1 MYVIATAGHVDH
13 GKSTLVNALTTMDPD
28 RWEEEK
34 QRGLTIDLG
43 FAWTTLKSGADVA
56 FVDVPGHERFIAN
69 TLAGL
74 GPAPAVM
81 LVIAADEGWKEQT
94 SEHLEA
100 IDALGIERGII
111 VLTRMDNGQ
120 RISEA
125 NVRDKVAG
133 TSLSVA
139 PIFAVSARTGEGMEE
154 LRGGIDKLL
163 PADEVLQQACAMPA
177 RMWIDRAFSIK
188 GAGTVVTGT
197 WAAGS
202 VNIGDRLKLVTASGE
217 HDVTVRGL
225 HSENSAVDKAE
236 PVMRLALNLRGLD
249 ADAIS
254 RGDVLTEAEST
265 WWQPEVIDVRWR
277 TGPKLDSVPRKLNLH
292 VGTASVPVH
301 VRGLDAEHAR
311 LTLQGRAFPLRLG
324 DRLALRGPGLDALAG
339 VEVVDM
345 DPPLLNRRGAPV
357 RRAQALRDQN
367 PFDASAYVARKEAVM
382 KETLAA
388 AGFDVANKPAS
399 LVEFRSWWV
408 NAQAIAR
415 WTAQLRTLFDTHLTH
430 HHLSDGLPLATA
442 LSALAL
448 PDDSLVSIA
457 VAGAR
462 LKRDGAIIRD
472 PHAAL
477 RDLGPAEKSVA
488 IVEAQLAKEP
498 FVAPDAGTLD
508 ELGLGP
514 IELAAAERAG
524 RLLRV
529 GPIVLLPSAPQ
540 QAAEILGQQPG
551 EFTLSQARQAL
562 GTTRRVAVP
571 LLEYMDARGLTRRT
585 SDSARVLMK
594 TT

>member
-125 NVRDKVAG
+125 DVRDKVAG

-236 PVMRLALNLRGLD
+236 PVMRLALNLRGVD

-415 WTAQLRTLFDTHLTH
+415 WTAQLRTLFDTHLTD

-472 PHAAL
+472 PHAAP
-477 RDLGPAEKSVA
+477 RDLGSAEKSVA

>member
-125 NVRDKVAG
+125 DVRDKVAG

-163 PADEVLQQACAMPA
+163 PADEVLQRACAMPA

-236 PVMRLALNLRGLD
+236 PVMRLALNLRGVD

-311 LTLQGRAFPLRLG
+311 LTLQGRAFPLRLA

-367 PFDASAYVARKEAVM
+367 PFDASAYVACKEAVM

-415 WTAQLRTLFDTHLTH
+415 WTAQLRTLFDTHLTD

-442 LSALAL
+442 LSAVAL
-448 PDDSLVSIA
+448 PDDSLVSVA

-472 PHAAL
+472 PHGAL

>member
-163 PADEVLQQACAMPA
+163 PADEVLQRACAMPA

-236 PVMRLALNLRGLD
+236 PVMRLALNLRGVD

-408 NAQAIAR
+408 NAQAITR
-415 WTAQLRTLFDTHLTH
+415 WTAQLRTLFDTHLTD

-448 PDDSLVSIA
+448 PDDSLVSVA

-472 PHAAL
+472 PHAAP

>member
-125 NVRDKVAG
+125 NVRDRVAG

-163 PADEVLQQACAMPA
+163 PADEVLKQACSMPA

-197 WAAGS
+197 WAAGG

-236 PVMRLALNLRGLD
+236 PVMRLALNLRGVD

-415 WTAQLRTLFDTHLTH
+415 WTAQLRTLFDTHLTD

-442 LSALAL
+442 LSVLAL

-472 PHAAL
+472 PHAAP

-488 IVEAQLAKEP
+488 VVEAQLAKEP
-498 FVAPDAGTLD
+498 FVAPDASTLD

-514 IELAAAERAG
+514 SELAAAERAG

-540 QAAEILGQQPG
+540 QAAEILSQQPG

>member
-236 PVMRLALNLRGLD
+236 PVMRLALNLRGVD

-367 PFDASAYVARKEAVM
+367 PFDASAYVARKEAVL

-408 NAQAIAR
+408 NAQAITR
-415 WTAQLRTLFDTHLTH
+415 WTAQLRTLFDTHLTD

-472 PHAAL
+472 AHAAP

-540 QAAEILGQQPG
+540 QAAEILSQQPG

>member
-125 NVRDKVAG
+125 NVRDKVAD

-236 PVMRLALNLRGLD
+236 PVMRLALNLRGVD

-408 NAQAIAR
+408 YDQAIAR

-472 PHAAL
+472 PHAAP
-477 RDLGPAEKSVA
+477 RDLGPAERSVA

>member
-177 RMWIDRAFSIK
+177 RTWIDRAFSIK

-236 PVMRLALNLRGLD
+236 PVMRLALNLRGVD

-277 TGPKLDSVPRKLNLH
+277 TGPKLDGVPRKLNLH

>member
-120 RISEA
+120 RISDA

-139 PIFAVSARTGEGMEE
+139 PIFAVSARTGEGMDE

-163 PADEVLQQACAMPA
+163 PADAVLQQACAMPA

-236 PVMRLALNLRGLD
+236 PVMRLALNLRGVD

-415 WTAQLRTLFDTHLTH
+415 WTAQLRTLFDTHLTD

-472 PHAAL
+472 PHAEA

>member
-43 FAWTTLKSGADVA
+43 FAWTTLESGANVA

-100 IDALGIERGII
+100 IDALGIERGVI
-111 VLTRMDNGQ
+111 VLTRMDKGQ

-125 NVRDKVAG
+125 DVRDKVAG

-163 PADEVLQQACAMPA
+163 PADEVLQQACAMPT

-197 WAAGS
+197 WAVGS
-202 VNIGDRLKLVTASGE
+202 VKIGEHLKLVTASGE

-236 PVMRLALNLRGLD
+236 PVMRLALNLRGVD

-277 TGPKLDSVPRKLNLH
+277 TGPKLDGVPRKLNLH

-339 VEVVDM
+339 VEVIDL
-345 DPPLLNRRGAPV
+345 DPPLLNRRGEPV

-367 PFDASAYVARKEAVM
+367 PFDASAYVARKDAVA

-415 WTAQLRTLFDTHLTH
+415 WTAQLRTLFDTHLTDL
-430 HHLSDGLPLATA
+430 HLSDGLPLATA

-472 PHAAL
+472 PHAAP

-498 FVAPDAGTLD
+498 FVAPDASTLD

>member
-34 QRGLTIDLG
+34 QRGLTVDLG

-236 PVMRLALNLRGLD
+236 PVMRLALNLRGVD

-277 TGPKLDSVPRKLNLH
+277 TGPKLDGVPRKLNLH

-415 WTAQLRTLFDTHLTH
+415 WTAQLRTLFDTHLTD

-472 PHAAL
+472 PHAAA

>member
-43 FAWTTLKSGADVA
+43 FAWTTLKSGANVA

-236 PVMRLALNLRGLD
+236 PVMRLALNLRGVD

-254 RGDVLTEAEST
+254 RGDVLTEAENT

-277 TGPKLDSVPRKLNLH
+277 TGPKLDSVTRKLNLH

-415 WTAQLRTLFDTHLTH
+415 WTAQLRTLFDTHLTD

-472 PHAAL
+472 PHAAP

>member
-43 FAWTTLKSGADVA
+43 FAWTTLKSGANVA

-177 RMWIDRAFSIK
+177 RMWIDRAFAIK

-236 PVMRLALNLRGLD
+236 PVMRLALNLRGVD

-277 TGPKLDSVPRKLNLH
+277 TGPKLDGVPRKLNLH

-399 LVEFRSWWV
+399 LVEFHSWWV
-408 NAQAIAR
+408 NAQAITR
-415 WTAQLRTLFDTHLTH
+415 WTAQLRTLFDTHLTD

-472 PHAAL
+472 PHAAP

-498 FVAPDAGTLD
+498 FVAPDASTLD

-514 IELAAAERAG
+514 SELAAAERAG

-540 QAAEILGQQPG
+540 QAAEILSQQPG

-571 LLEYMDARGLTRRT
+571 LLEYMDAHGLTRRT

>member
-163 PADEVLQQACAMPA
+163 PADEVLQRACAMPA

-236 PVMRLALNLRGLD
+236 PVMRLALNLRGVD

-415 WTAQLRTLFDTHLTH
+415 WTAQLRTLFDTHLTD

-472 PHAAL
+472 AHAAP

-488 IVEAQLAKEP
+488 VVEAQLAKEP
-498 FVAPDAGTLD
+498 FVAPDASTLD

-514 IELAAAERAG
+514 SELAAAERAG

-540 QAAEILGQQPG
+540 QAAEILSQQPG

>member
-125 NVRDKVAG
+125 DVRDKVAG

-163 PADEVLQQACAMPA
+163 PADEVLQRACAMPA

-236 PVMRLALNLRGLD
+236 PVMRLALNLRGVD

-311 LTLQGRAFPLRLG
+311 LTLQGRAFPLRLA

-415 WTAQLRTLFDTHLTH
+415 WTAQLRTLFDTHLTD

-472 PHAAL
+472 PHAAP

>member
-125 NVRDKVAG
+125 DVRDKVAG

-163 PADEVLQQACAMPA
+163 PADEVLQRACAMPA

-236 PVMRLALNLRGLD
+236 PVMRLALNLRGVD

-408 NAQAIAR
+408 NAQAITR
-415 WTAQLRTLFDTHLTH
+415 WTAQLRTLFDTHLTD

-472 PHAAL
+472 PHAAP

-540 QAAEILGQQPG
+540 QAAEILSQQPG

>member
-125 NVRDKVAG
+125 DVRDKVAG

-163 PADEVLQQACAMPA
+163 PADEVLQRACAMPA

-236 PVMRLALNLRGLD
+236 PVMRLALNLRGVD

-357 RRAQALRDQN
+357 RRAQVLRDQN

-415 WTAQLRTLFDTHLTH
+415 WTAQLRTLFDTHLTD

-472 PHAAL
+472 PHAAP

-488 IVEAQLAKEP
+488 KVEAQLAKEP

-540 QAAEILGQQPG
+540 QAAEILSQQPG
-551 EFTLSQARQAL
+551 EFTLSHARQAL

>member
-125 NVRDKVAG
+125 DVRDKVAG

-236 PVMRLALNLRGLD
+236 PVMRLALNLRGVD

-415 WTAQLRTLFDTHLTH
+415 WTAQLRTLFDTHLTD

-472 PHAAL
+472 PHAAP

-551 EFTLSQARQAL
+551 SSRYRKHVRHLV
-562 GTTRRVAVP
+562 RRGELPCRFWNTWTHAV
-571 LLEYMDARGLTRRT
+571 
-585 SDSARVLMK
+585 
-594 TT
+594 

>member
-125 NVRDKVAG
+125 DVRDKVAG

-163 PADEVLQQACAMPA
+163 PADEVLQRACAMPA

-236 PVMRLALNLRGLD
+236 PVMRLALNLRGVD

-408 NAQAIAR
+408 NAQAITR
-415 WTAQLRTLFDTHLTH
+415 WTAQLRTLFDTHLTD

-448 PDDSLVSIA
+448 PDDSLVSVA

-472 PHAAL
+472 PHAAP

>member
-154 LRGGIDKLL
+154 VRGGIDKLL

-202 VNIGDRLKLVTASGE
+202 VKIGEHLKLVTASGE

-236 PVMRLALNLRGLD
+236 PVMRLALNLRGVD

-277 TGPKLDSVPRKLNLH
+277 TGPKLDGVPRKLNLH

-415 WTAQLRTLFDTHLTH
+415 WTAQLRTLFDIHLTD

-462 LKRDGAIIRD
+462 LKRDGGIIRD
-472 PHAAL
+472 PHAAP

-498 FVAPDAGTLD
+498 FVAPDASTLD

-585 SDSARVLMK
+585 SDSARVLKK

>member
-236 PVMRLALNLRGLD
+236 PVMRLALNLRGVD

-415 WTAQLRTLFDTHLTH
+415 WTAQLRTLFDTHLTD

-472 PHAAL
+472 PHAAP

-551 EFTLSQARQAL
+551 EFTLSHARQAL

>member
-125 NVRDKVAG
+125 DVRDKVAG

-163 PADEVLQQACAMPA
+163 PADEVLQRACAMPA

-236 PVMRLALNLRGLD
+236 PVMRLALNLRGVD

-311 LTLQGRAFPLRLG
+311 LTLQGRAFPLRLA
-324 DRLALRGPGLDALAG
+324 DRLTLRGPGLDALAG

-382 KETLAA
+382 KETLGA

-415 WTAQLRTLFDTHLTH
+415 WTAQLRTLFDTHLTD

-472 PHAAL
+472 PHAAP

-540 QAAEILGQQPG
+540 QAAEILSQQPG

>member
-34 QRGLTIDLG
+34 QRGLTVDLG

-120 RISEA
+120 RISDA

-236 PVMRLALNLRGLD
+236 PVMRLALNLRGVD

-415 WTAQLRTLFDTHLTH
+415 WTAQLRTLFDTHLTD

-472 PHAAL
+472 PHAAA

>member
-43 FAWTTLKSGADVA
+43 FAWTTLESGTNVA

-125 NVRDKVAG
+125 EVRDKVAG

-139 PIFAVSARTGEGMEE
+139 PIFAVSARTGEGMEG

-163 PADEVLQQACAMPA
+163 PAVEVLQQASALPV

-202 VNIGDRLKLVTASGE
+202 VKIGERLKLVTASGE

-236 PVMRLALNLRGLD
+236 PVMRLALNLRGVD

-357 RRAQALRDQN
+357 RRAQALGDHN
-367 PFDASAYVARKEAVM
+367 PFDASAYVARKDAVA

-408 NAQAIAR
+408 NAQAIGR
-415 WTAQLRTLFDTHLTH
+415 WTAQLRTLFDAHLANH
-430 HHLSDGLPLATA
+430 PLSDGLPLATA

-472 PHAAL
+472 PNAAP

-498 FVAPDAGTLD
+498 FVAPDASTLD

-514 IELAAAERAG
+514 SELAAAERAG

-540 QAAEILGQQPG
+540 QAAEILSQQPG

-585 SDSARVLMK
+585 SDSARVLKK

>member
-236 PVMRLALNLRGLD
+236 PVMRLALNLRGVD

-367 PFDASAYVARKEAVM
+367 PFDASAYVARKEAVL

-415 WTAQLRTLFDTHLTH
+415 WTAQLRTLFDTHLTD

-472 PHAAL
+472 AHAAP

-540 QAAEILGQQPG
+540 QAAEILSQQPG

>member
-1 MYVIATAGHVDH
+1 MYVIAPAGHVDH
-13 GKSTLVNALTTMDPD
+13 GNSTLVNALTTMDPD

-154 LRGGIDKLL
+154 LRGCIDKLL
-163 PADEVLQQACAMPA
+163 PADEVLQRACAMPA

-236 PVMRLALNLRGLD
+236 PVMRLALNLRGVD

-367 PFDASAYVARKEAVM
+367 PFDASAYVAHKEAVM

-415 WTAQLRTLFDTHLTH
+415 WTAQLRTLFDTHLTD

-472 PHAAL
+472 PHAAP

>member
-125 NVRDKVAG
+125 DVRDKVAG

-415 WTAQLRTLFDTHLTH
+415 WTAQLRTLFDTHLTD

-472 PHAAL
+472 PHAAP

>member
-120 RISEA
+120 RISEV

-163 PADEVLQQACAMPA
+163 PADEVLQRACAMPA

-236 PVMRLALNLRGLD
+236 PVMRLALNLRGVD

-415 WTAQLRTLFDTHLTH
+415 WTAQLRTLFDTHLTD

-448 PDDSLVSIA
+448 PDDSLVSVA

-472 PHAAL
+472 PHAAP

-571 LLEYMDARGLTRRT
+571 LLEYMDAGGLTRRT

>member
-177 RMWIDRAFSIK
+177 RMWIDRAFAIK

-202 VNIGDRLKLVTASGE
+202 VNIGDCLKLVTASGE

-236 PVMRLALNLRGLD
+236 PVMRLALNLRGVD

-277 TGPKLDSVPRKLNLH
+277 TGPKLDGVPRKLNLH

-311 LTLQGRAFPLRLG
+311 LTLQGRAFPLRLA

-415 WTAQLRTLFDTHLTH
+415 WTAQLRTLFDTHLTD

-472 PHAAL
+472 PNAAP

-585 SDSARVLMK
+585 SDSARVLVK

>member
-125 NVRDKVAG
+125 DVRDKVAG

-236 PVMRLALNLRGLD
+236 PVMRLALNLRGVD

-311 LTLQGRAFPLRLG
+311 LTLQGRAFPLRLA

-415 WTAQLRTLFDTHLTH
+415 WTAQLRTLFDTHLTD

-472 PHAAL
+472 PHAAP

-498 FVAPDAGTLD
+498 FVAPDASTLD

-514 IELAAAERAG
+514 SELAAAERAG

>member
-236 PVMRLALNLRGLD
+236 PVMRLALNLRGVD

-367 PFDASAYVARKEAVM
+367 PFDASAYVARKEAVL

-415 WTAQLRTLFDTHLTH
+415 WTAQLRTLFDTHLTD

-472 PHAAL
+472 AHAAP

-498 FVAPDAGTLD
+498 FVAPDASTLD

-514 IELAAAERAG
+514 SELAAAERAG

-540 QAAEILGQQPG
+540 QAAEILSQQPG

>member
-125 NVRDKVAG
+125 DVRDKVAG

-163 PADEVLQQACAMPA
+163 PADEVLQRACAMPA

-236 PVMRLALNLRGLD
+236 PVMRLALNLRGVD

-415 WTAQLRTLFDTHLTH
+415 WTAQLRTLFDTHLTD
-430 HHLSDGLPLATA
+430 HHLSDGLLLATA

-472 PHAAL
+472 PHAAP

>member
-236 PVMRLALNLRGLD
+236 PVMRLALNLRGVD

-415 WTAQLRTLFDTHLTH
+415 WTAQLRTLFDTHLTD

-472 PHAAL
+472 AHAAP

-540 QAAEILGQQPG
+540 QAAEILSQQPG

>member
-100 IDALGIERGII
+100 IAALGIERGII

-125 NVRDKVAG
+125 DVRDKVAG

-163 PADEVLQQACAMPA
+163 PADEVLQRACAMPA

-236 PVMRLALNLRGLD
+236 PVMRLALNLRGVD

-367 PFDASAYVARKEAVM
+367 PFDASAYVACKEAVM

-415 WTAQLRTLFDTHLTH
+415 WTAQLRTLFDTHLTD

-448 PDDSLVSIA
+448 PDDSLVSVA

-472 PHAAL
+472 PHAAP

>member
-125 NVRDKVAG
+125 DVRDKVAG

-163 PADEVLQQACAMPA
+163 PADEVLQRACAMPA

-236 PVMRLALNLRGLD
+236 PVMRLALNLRGVD

-277 TGPKLDSVPRKLNLH
+277 TGPKLDSAPRKLNLH

-367 PFDASAYVARKEAVM
+367 PFDASAYVACKEAVM

-415 WTAQLRTLFDTHLTH
+415 WTARLRTLFDTHLTD

-442 LSALAL
+442 LSPLAL

-472 PHAAL
+472 PHAAA

>member
-236 PVMRLALNLRGLD
+236 PVMRLALNLRGVD

-415 WTAQLRTLFDTHLTH
+415 WTAQLRTLFDTHLTD

-585 SDSARVLMK
+585 SDSARVLKK

>member
-163 PADEVLQQACAMPA
+163 PADEVLQQACSMPA

-236 PVMRLALNLRGLD
+236 PVMRLALNLRGVD

-415 WTAQLRTLFDTHLTH
+415 WTAQLRTLFDTHLTD

-472 PHAAL
+472 PHAAA

>member
-236 PVMRLALNLRGLD
+236 PVMRLALNLRGVD

-408 NAQAIAR
+408 NAQAITR

>member
-34 QRGLTIDLG
+34 QRGLTVDLG

-236 PVMRLALNLRGLD
+236 PVMRLALNLRGVD

-415 WTAQLRTLFDTHLTH
+415 WTAQLRTIFDTHLTH